1 MIKLRKIFILSIA
14 LLFASVLFADMVV
27 PVSALPQSA
36 RSFIQNT
43 FPNAQIFKVE
53 GDDGKFK
60 AKLNNGIEIK
70 FLPNGEWESI
80 DSDYT
85 PIPPTV
91 LPNAVQNT
99 VKNSYPQALI
109 TDVEKEFG
117 NYKIKLNNMTELFI
131 SSSGQLIGQKMDD

>member
-1 MIKLRKIFILSIA
+1 MIKIRKIFALLVA

-27 PVSALPQSA
+27 PISALPQPA
-36 RSFIQNT
+36 QSFIQNT

-53 GDDGKFK
+53 RDDGKFK
-60 AKLNNGIEIK
+60 AKLNNGVEVK
-70 FLPNGEWESI
+70 FFPNGEWESI

-99 VKNSYPQALI
+99 LKSSYPQALI
-109 TDVEKEFG
+109 TDIEKEFG
-117 NYKIKLNNMTELFI
+117 NYKIKLNNMMELFI
-131 SSSGQLIGQKMDD
+131 SGSGQLMGQKMDD

>member
-1 MIKLRKIFILSIA
+1 MIKLRKIFALLVA

-36 RSFIQNT
+36 RSFIQRT

-53 GDDGKFK
+53 RDDGKFK
-60 AKLNNGIEIK
+60 AKLNNGVEIK

>member
-1 MIKLRKIFILSIA
+1 MLKTRKIFALSIA
-14 LLFASVLFADMVV
+14 LVFASVLFADMVV
-27 PVSALPQSA
+27 PISALPQNA
-36 RSFIQNT
+36 RSFIQRT

-53 GDDGKFK
+53 RDDGKFK
-60 AKLNNGIEIK
+60 AELNNGVDIK

-99 VKNSYPQALI
+99 VKNNYPQALI
-109 TDVEKEFG
+109 TDIEKEFG
-117 NYKIKLNNMTELFI
+117 NYKIKLNNMMELFI
-131 SSSGQLIGQKMDD
+131 SGSGQLIGQKMDD

>member
-1 MIKLRKIFILSIA
+1 MIKLRKIFALLVA
-14 LLFASVLFADMVV
+14 LLFVSVLFADMVV
-27 PVSALPQSA
+27 PISALPQPA
-36 RSFIQNT
+36 RSFIQRT

-53 GDDGKFK
+53 RDDGKFK
-60 AKLNNGIEIK
+60 AKLNNGVEIK

>member
-1 MIKLRKIFILSIA
+1 MIKLRKIFALLVA
-14 LLFASVLFADMVV
+14 LLFASALFADMVV
-27 PVSALPQSA
+27 PVSALPQPA
-36 RSFIQNT
+36 RSFIQRT

-53 GDDGKFK
+53 RDDGKFK
-60 AKLNNGIEIK
+60 AKLNNGVEIK
-70 FLPNGEWESI
+70 FFPNGEWESI

>member
-1 MIKLRKIFILSIA
+1 MIKLRKIFALLVA

-36 RSFIQNT
+36 RSFIQRT

-53 GDDGKFK
+53 RDDGKFK
-60 AKLNNGIEIK
+60 AKLNNGVEIK

-117 NYKIKLNNMTELFI
+117 NYKIKLNNMMELFI

>member
-1 MIKLRKIFILSIA
+1 MIKLRKIFALLVA

-27 PVSALPQSA
+27 PISALPQSA
-36 RSFIQNT
+36 RSFIQGT

-53 GDDGKFK
+53 RDDGKFK
-60 AKLNNGIEIK
+60 AKLNNGVEIK
-70 FLPNGEWESI
+70 FFPNGEWESI

-91 LPNAVQNT
+91 LPNAVQNAL
-99 VKNSYPQALI
+99 KNSYPQALI

-117 NYKIKLNNMTELFI
+117 NYKIKLNNMTEFFI

>member
-1 MIKLRKIFILSIA
+1 MIKLRKIFALLVA

-27 PVSALPQSA
+27 PISALPQSA
-36 RSFIQNT
+36 RSFIQGT

-53 GDDGKFK
+53 RDDGKFK
-60 AKLNNGIEIK
+60 AKLNNGVEIK

>member
-1 MIKLRKIFILSIA
+1 MIKLRKIFALLVA

-27 PVSALPQSA
+27 PISALPQSA
-36 RSFIQNT
+36 RSFIQRT

-53 GDDGKFK
+53 RDDGKFK
-60 AKLNNGIEIK
+60 AKLNNGVEIK

>member
-1 MIKLRKIFILSIA
+1 MIKLRKIFALLVA

-36 RSFIQNT
+36 RSFIQRT

-53 GDDGKFK
+53 RDDGKFK
-60 AKLNNGIEIK
+60 AKLNNGVEIK
-70 FLPNGEWESI
+70 FFPNGEWESI